1 MKIFITILLL
11 TFSNTILAGYDS
23 GYTSV
28 KTEDCISQFSSEEDM
43 SEIDFYSAICPSFAG
58 YQVEISG
65 GDIRYDLK
73 LNYNGTKIKTE
84 DGTRCMYPWLPFW
97 ELAREYDIKVIA
109 NSDAHRPQDVSSNI
123 AEATQIGQNL
133 GLAFADLSHLEQ

>member
-1 MKIFITILLL
+1 
-11 TFSNTILAGYDS
+11 
-23 GYTSV
+23 
-28 KTEDCISQFSSEEDM
+28 
-43 SEIDFYSAICPSFAG
+43 
-58 YQVEISG
+58 
-65 GDIRYDLK
+65 
-73 LNYNGTKIKTE
+73 
-84 DGTRCMYPWLPFW
+84 MYPWLPFW